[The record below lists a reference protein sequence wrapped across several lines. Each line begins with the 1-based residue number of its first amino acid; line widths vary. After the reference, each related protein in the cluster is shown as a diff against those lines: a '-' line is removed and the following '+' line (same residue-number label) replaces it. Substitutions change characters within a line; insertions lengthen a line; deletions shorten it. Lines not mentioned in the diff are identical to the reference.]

1 LQAVAESAKPTP
13 LHDTTPLDLDEVER
27 LYGWDALRLRTWRYR
42 KKGPPFIR
50 VSPRVFVYRRCDIE
64 KWLLARREVPG
75 APRAPDRRTTLVI
88 GQGTGT
94 T

>member
-1 LQAVAESAKPTP
+1 VQVGADNATP
-13 LHDTTPLDLDEVER
+13 APLSDTTPLDLETVER
-27 LYGWDALRLRTWRYR
+27 LYGWGAARLKHWRRR

-75 APRAPDRRTTLVI
+75 KPAAPDRRTTLVI